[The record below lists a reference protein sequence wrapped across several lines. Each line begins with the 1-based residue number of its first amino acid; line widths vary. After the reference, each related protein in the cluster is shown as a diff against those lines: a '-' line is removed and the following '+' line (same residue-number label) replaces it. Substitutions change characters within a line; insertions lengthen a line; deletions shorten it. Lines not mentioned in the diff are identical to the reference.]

1 MWAQRIDC
9 HMFLVRFIRL
19 LADAGSSSPSL
30 TLPLIF
36 GRSTSL
42 HLCVP
47 GGMLA
52 CVASFAFGPE
62 LWARLVSSHYC

>member
-19 LADAGSSSPSL
+19 PSL